1 MAQTG
6 FLIGISS
13 ASSSLHATR
22 NQNFRFQM
30 LTFHFPIEEMGGG
43 NHLSSLSHSSS
54 PGICQKEILSPAN
67 FCPCCRTDTKSREAA
82 KPGSAAIPR
91 HPMAQDQLEERGG
104 RTPPPLPYICHL
116 LLAQSIMGCMV
127 SAIHTYGVPCLAAET
142 ASGPCWSSHAPH
154 STASPNSFPR
164 HGPASHEV
172 RYCRS

>member
-1 MAQTG
+1 MVQTG

-13 ASSSLHATR
+13 ASSSLRTTR

-43 NHLSSLSHSSS
+43 NHFSSLSHSSS

-104 RTPPPLPYICHL
+104 SHAASPALHLSLASCTKYYGMYGVSHTYIWCPLPRC
-116 LLAQSIMGCMV
+116 
-127 SAIHTYGVPCLAAET
+127 
-142 ASGPCWSSHAPH
+142 
-154 STASPNSFPR
+154 
-164 HGPASHEV
+164 
-172 RYCRS
+172 

>member
-13 ASSSLHATR
+13 ASSSLHTTR
-22 NQNFRFQM
+22 NQNLRFQM

-43 NHLSSLSHSSS
+43 NHFSSLSHSSS

-91 HPMAQDQLEERGG
+91 HPMAQDQLEEGG
-104 RTPPPLPYICHL
+104 RVSRRLPCPTFVTCFLHKVLWDVWCQPYIH
-116 LLAQSIMGCMV
+116 MV
-127 SAIHTYGVPCLAAET
+127 S
-142 ASGPCWSSHAPH
+142 
-154 STASPNSFPR
+154 
-164 HGPASHEV
+164 PASLLRQHQACAGPPMSPTPQPV
-172 RYCRS
+172 PTLSLGMGWPPTG